1 MTCFYM
7 SKFFLTPNTFSTYL
21 CNIKV
26 VNMPNC
32 LPDCL
37 LRELLQVT
45 KMKKLR
51 HQEILL
57 ILEEIL
63 YFQLP
68 LLESRAPTRR
78 KIDHVEHKIRLL
90 KRRIRRICK
99 TLEKGCHI
107 CYGEEG
113 ILFKW
118 KTLLITDQGLI
129 FVNICAKIIWNRTS
143 YRLFPCRDLNKS
155 IYTYTQNITKNQNLY
170 PHQSRIRAESKENI
184 LH

>member
-37 LRELLQVT
+37 LHELLQVT

-68 LLESRAPTRR
+68 LLEPRAPTRR
-78 KIDHVEHKIRLL
+78 KIDHAEHKIRLL

-99 TLEKGCHI
+99 TLEKGLPHMLWRRRNSFQVKNFTDHRSGTDI
-107 CYGEEG
+107 CKH
-113 ILFKW
+113 L
-118 KTLLITDQGLI
+118 
-129 FVNICAKIIWNRTS
+129 C
-143 YRLFPCRDLNKS
+143 
-155 IYTYTQNITKNQNLY
+155 
-170 PHQSRIRAESKENI
+170 
-184 LH
+184 